1 MNSEEIGLPY
11 GAVGG
16 RRGRG
21 GGPVPLAAAE
31 SVRGS
36 GEQKVL
42 RSFKA
47 KILFCFSVVL

>member
-1 MNSEEIGLPY
+1 MNSEEIRLPC
-11 GAVGG
+11 GAVVGQIS
-16 RRGRG
+16 RG

-42 RSFKA
+42 CSFKA